1 MKIHRDKMSGPVKAD
16 VVQSSGR
23 TILDGGSLG
32 RPTTGSQMNVNEQV
46 AK

>member
-1 MKIHRDKMSGPVKAD
+1 MKIHRGKMSGPVKAD

-32 RPTTGSQMNVNEQV
+32 WPITGIRMS
-46 AK
+46 

>member
-16 VVQSSGR
+16 VVQNSGR
-23 TILDGGSLG
+23 TILDGSSLG
-32 RPTTGSQMNVNEQV
+32 RPTTGIRMNQNEQA